1 MVSDNYLLHIMN
13 ISIFNKFGALN
24 SVPVFAAFQEGC
36 KRHRIRVTEH
46 NSAADVAVIW
56 SQLWAG
62 RMAPNRAVWQEFIAS
77 GRPVI
82 ILEVGQLNRGVTWK
96 MGINGVNARGWFG
109 EGTESGRAKKLAVR
123 LQPWHQGDHILIA
136 MQRSDSEQWAG
147 LLPPEKWLDNT
158 VAKLREHTDRP
169 IVVRPHPRQKLQPK
183 MGIKFQTPVALRG
196 TYDEFDFRSNLPR
209 AWAVVNENSG
219 PGSQAI
225 MDGVPA
231 FVGAYSMATPVANID
246 FSTIEKPL
254 MPERAE
260 WLEDLCH
267 TEWTLGEIS
276 SGLPLGRLLGRLNTR
291 CI

>member
-1 MVSDNYLLHIMN
+1 MN

-24 SVPVFAAFQEGC
+24 SGPVFEAFRNGC
-36 KRHRIRVTEH
+36 KKHRIRVTEH
-46 NSAADVAVIW
+46 NMSADVAVIW
-56 SQLWAG
+56 SQLWTG
-62 RMAPNRAVWQEFIAS
+62 RMSGNRQVWDAFYTS

-109 EGTESGRAKKLAVR
+109 EGIEPGRSKKLAVR

-147 LLPPEKWLDNT
+147 LLPSEKWLDNT
-158 VAKLREHTDRP
+158 VAKLREYTDRP

-183 MGIKFQTPVALRG
+183 MGIKFQAPLALRG
-196 TYDEFDFRSNLPR
+196 TYDEFDFRSNLPK

-225 MDGVPA
+225 LDGVPA
-231 FVGAYSMATPVANID
+231 FVGAYSMAAPVANMD
-246 FSTIEKPL
+246 YSLIEKPR
-254 MPERAE
+254 MPDRAA

-267 TEWTLGEIS
+267 TEWTLGEIAL
-276 SGLPLGRLLGRLNTR
+276 GGPIGRLLGRLQSL
-291 CI
+291 